1 MRILLA
7 VNPNDYMAGTDMKV
21 FVVEDSAA
29 VRERLIE
36 MIREIE
42 DIEVVGE
49 AATYDAAV
57 DGIMSTRPDVA
68 VLDIKLGD
76 GGGSGIELI
85 KQVKDE
91 KPKLRILVLTMHSE
105 EQYAV
110 RALKAGASGYLTK
123 DSAAEQLVAAIRK
136 IAAGGA
142 YVSPETAERLVLDA
156 APRAEAAPH
165 TLLSD
170 REFQVLQLIA
180 GGQSVGEIAKRLAL
194 SVKTVSTHKTR
205 MLQKMGL
212 ANQAELIRYALE
224 HKLLD

>member
-1 MRILLA
+1 VIRVLLA
-7 VNPNDYMAGTDMKV
+7 DDHAIVRAGLKEILAGTG
-21 FVVEDSAA
+21 
-29 VRERLIE
+29 
-36 MIREIE
+36 
-42 DIEVVGE
+42 DITVAGE
-49 AATYDAAV
+49 ANNGQEVMARIRGQDY
-57 DGIMSTRPDVA
+57 DVA
-68 VLDIKLGD
+68 VLDMSMPGR
-76 GGGSGIELI
+76 SGIELI

-142 YVSPETAERLVLDA
+142 YVSPETAERLALGA

-180 GGQSVGEIAKRLAL
+180 GGQSVGGIAKRLAL

-205 MLQKMGL
+205 ILQKMGL

-224 HKLLD
+224 HKLLDALPGSSR